1 MAKEAVFTMKLEP
14 QLRDE
19 FMAAAAAEDR
29 PASQVARELMR
40 DYVERQRR
48 AHEYDALLQRK
59 VDLARIDK
67 QAGRVYSN
75 EDVEAESVGRR
86 AELRRKADR

>member
-14 QLRDE
+14 ELRDE

-40 DYVERQRR
+40 DYVERRR
-48 AHEYDALLQRK
+48 RMQAYDAFLERK
-59 VDLARIDK
+59 VDVARADK
-67 QAGRVYSN
+67 RAGRVHTN
-75 EDVEAESVGRR
+75 EAVEAEFAGKR
-86 AELRRKADR
+86 AELRRKAGM